1 MSKNFKWFY
10 FGLACVSFTSLFAIY
25 VLSSELFGVYTLT
38 NVPALAGKLNT
49 QYLSK
54 SKIQNLMQ
62 KVGISTYGGQLIVDE
77 IIGQHYQ
84 IPKYEVHELIQQAQ
98 YINQLQKL
106 RLINGTPMGMYGLD
120 IPSIHSIQK
129 VENMTSAHFLDMDK
143 ERRSNYI
150 QSVKYFNKIL
160 GPNSYETIGFVRLT
174 VQQVKYLS
182 VLLHTSTLPES
193 YIQSMITRYIGTGS
207 IHKLYEKD
215 IKILAERDECNADF
229 GKGNAECAV
238 EYKLKYLKE

>member
-1 MSKNFKWFY
+1 MPKNFKWFY
-10 FGLACVSFTSLFAIY
+10 FGLACVFFTSLFAIY
-25 VLSSELFGVYTLT
+25 VLSSELFGIYTLPK
-38 NVPALAGKLNT
+38 VPALVGKLNT
-49 QYLSK
+49 QRISK

-62 KVGISTYGGQLIVDE
+62 KVGVATYGGQLIAGE

-84 IPKYEVHELIQQAQ
+84 VPAYEVHEFIQQAQ
-98 YINQLQKL
+98 YTNQLQKL
-106 RLINGTPMGMYGLD
+106 RLINGTPMGMDGLD
-120 IPSIHSIQK
+120 IPSIRSIQK
-129 VENMTSAHFLDMDK
+129 IENMTSAHFLDMDK

-160 GPNSYETIGFVRLT
+160 GPNSYWTIGFVRLT

-182 VLLHTSTLPES
+182 VLLHTNTLPAS
-193 YIQSMITRYIGTGS
+193 YIPSMITRYVGTGR

-215 IKILAERDECNADF
+215 IKLLAERKQCDTDF

-238 EYKLKYLKE
+238 KYKLKYLKE